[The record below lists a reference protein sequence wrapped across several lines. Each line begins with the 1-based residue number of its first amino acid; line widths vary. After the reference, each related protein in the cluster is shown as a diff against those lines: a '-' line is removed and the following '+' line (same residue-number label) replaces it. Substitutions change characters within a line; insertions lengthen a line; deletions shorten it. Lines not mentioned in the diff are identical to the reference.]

1 MAADLEPTFTGA
13 LRADITLLAR
23 LLRREVMVS
32 VSRPERFFDD
42 FSIGVNDGTS
52 LLATGPWPALADQA
66 VRVCGYRLQGLA
78 DALEIFEGRYW
89 ALKSAVRTATG
100 PTAIAEL
107 DREVLQLFY
116 EAGADEP
123 LPTLN
128 TGAHVRVAGKADR
141 PVWSLFLQN
150 TVLRRLLGASD
161 VAAGVGLFEGPRGQN
176 LPHVVFMSPP
186 NPLAPDGVTVARAVQ
201 QLRVQCL
208 DPDVILLARRGMAIK
223 AASAA
228 DLWRIYSTVCG
239 RIDQETHTRLRKLP
253 WLFQAPGALLD
264 DSLSESAVQ
273 VLREC
278 LGADLDIRFWPSS
291 REGVLRKAMG
301 SPDLLATVAAGFPD
315 HRTAC
320 LGGMAP
326 LYVAL
331 APADTAPKIAQRI
344 QQAWEQ
350 YRKQYSEATPVRGA
364 GAVHR
369 PAVILLS
376 GLGVV
381 TAVSHPDEA
390 RPAFAALIETLVAAE
405 GARAFGGM
413 KPVPVDEAVAL
424 LCSSLRYPIPGDLPS
439 AEPVE
444 PESPPDANALED
456 DEDEGTPVPPP
467 KR

>member
-1 MAADLEPTFTGA
+1 MAADLEPVFTGA
-13 LRADITLLAR
+13 IRADIALLAR

-42 FSIGVNDGTS
+42 FSIGVNDGTVV
-52 LLATGPWPALADQA
+52 LATGPWPALAEQA
-66 VRVCGYRLQGLA
+66 VQVCEYRLQGLA
-78 DALEIFEGRYW
+78 DALETFEGRYW
-89 ALKSAVRTATG
+89 GLKSAPRATLD
-100 PTAIAEL
+100 PAAIAEL

-116 EAGADEP
+116 EAGNDEP
-123 LPTLN
+123 VPTLN
-128 TGAHVRVAGKADR
+128 TGAHVRVAGKPDR

-150 TVLRRLLGASD
+150 TALRRLLGATE
-161 VAAGVGLFEGPRGQN
+161 AAEGVSLFEGPRGQN

-186 NPLAPDGVTVARAVQ
+186 NPFAPDGVTVARAVQ

-228 DLWRIYSTVCG
+228 DLWRIYSTVSG

-253 WLFQAPGALLD
+253 WLFQAPGALLAEA
-264 DSLSESAVQ
+264 LAESAVQ
-273 VLREC
+273 AIRDC
-278 LGADLDIRFWPSS
+278 LGSDLEVRFWPSS

-315 HRTAC
+315 HRTAA

-331 APADTAPKIAQRI
+331 AAGDTAPKIAQRI

-350 YRKQYSEATPVRGA
+350 YRKQYSETTPVRGP
-364 GAVHR
+364 GAQHR

-381 TAVSHPDEA
+381 TAVGHPDEA
-390 RPAFAALIETLVAAE
+390 RPAFASLIETLVAAE

-413 KPVPVDEAVAL
+413 RPVPAEEAIAL
-424 LCSSLRYPIPGDLPS
+424 LSSPLRYPIPGEVPV

-444 PESPPDANALED
+444 RDVPDESPLDD
-456 DEDEGTPVPPP
+456 DEGDGAPLRSPPG
-467 KR
+467 R